1 MDIKTQILEALGL
14 EPTKVSLEYQN
25 KLEDGTIIV
34 STADELVAGVDISIL
49 TEDGTTIPLPVGE
62 YKTEDGIGFSV
73 EEEGT
78 VAEIYEEETEEP
90 TEEEAPVEEEVAATE
105 DTRLPKRVK
114 ETKEVDFNN
123 DKVIAELSDVF
134 GTILSEI
141 NEKVSNLTAE
151 VAELKSEKAEEV
163 ENEVELSKEPAAAPI
178 NTNKFSTQKVVVQEL
193 SKADYAKLT
202 SKERYWYN
210 LSLRN
215 NN

>member
-193 SKADYAKLT
+193 SKADYSKLT

>member
-34 STADELVAGVDISIL
+34 STADELVAGVDVSIL

-73 EEEGT
+73 EEEGVVT
-78 VAEIYEEETEEP
+78 EIYEEEP
-90 TEEEAPVEEEVAATE
+90 TEEEAPVEEEVEATE

-178 NTNKFSTQKVVVQEL
+178 NTNKFSTQKSAVQEL
-193 SKADYAKLT
+193 SKTEYSQLT